1 MGQGVDAVTA
11 RVKGEAWKRI
21 ARPVTLGYMGFL
33 AYMSLGRAYPPML
46 DRALATWGSTVF
58 HFGGYALLA
67 ILFAWTL
74 SRRGRHRPWLA
85 IAAAF
90 AYGGLLEIFQFLVPG
105 RMPSGLD
112 LGVNLAGAVAGGV
125 SLWGAACTMARRRR
139 PGQEAVGSH

>member
-1 MGQGVDAVTA
+1 M
-11 RVKGEAWKRI
+11 
-21 ARPVTLGYMGFL
+21 
-33 AYMSLGRAYPPML
+33 
-46 DRALATWGSTVF
+46 F

-90 AYGGLLEIFQFLVPG
+90 AYGVLLEVLQFLVPE
-105 RMPSGLD
+105 RVPSGLD

-125 SLWGAACTMARRRR
+125 SLWGVACTMARRRR
-139 PGQEAVGSH
+139 LGQEAVGSH

>member
-46 DRALATWGSTVF
+46 DRAVATWGSTVF

-67 ILFAWTL
+67 I
-74 SRRGRHRPWLA
+74 
-85 IAAAF
+85 AAAVG
-90 AYGGLLEIFQFLVPG
+90 YGGLLETLQFLVPG

-112 LGVNLAGAVAGGV
+112 LGINLAGAVAGGV
-125 SLWGAACTMARRRR
+125 SLWGVACTMARRRR
-139 PGQEAVGSH
+139 LGQEAVGSH